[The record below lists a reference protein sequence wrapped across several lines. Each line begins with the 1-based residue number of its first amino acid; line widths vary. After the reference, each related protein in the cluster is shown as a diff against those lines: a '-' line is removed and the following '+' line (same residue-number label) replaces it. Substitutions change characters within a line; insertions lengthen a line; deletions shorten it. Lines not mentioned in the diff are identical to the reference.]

1 MKGKTKRKKTHSNE
15 FDDTGTT
22 TLSSFH
28 REPRLKFL
36 GSGSHPI
43 SEGQSGFPFGNLV
56 FHREVGFR
64 ITDRSFAP
72 VIGSTGAAK

>member
-1 MKGKTKRKKTHSNE
+1 VKGKTKRKKTHSNE

-28 REPRLKFL
+28 REPRLKFI
-36 GSGSHPI
+36 GSGSHTV
-43 SEGQSGFPFGNLV
+43 FPFGNLV

>member
-1 MKGKTKRKKTHSNE
+1 V
-15 FDDTGTT
+15 
-22 TLSSFH
+22 
-28 REPRLKFL
+28 
-36 GSGSHPI
+36 
-43 SEGQSGFPFGNLV
+43 FPFGNLV